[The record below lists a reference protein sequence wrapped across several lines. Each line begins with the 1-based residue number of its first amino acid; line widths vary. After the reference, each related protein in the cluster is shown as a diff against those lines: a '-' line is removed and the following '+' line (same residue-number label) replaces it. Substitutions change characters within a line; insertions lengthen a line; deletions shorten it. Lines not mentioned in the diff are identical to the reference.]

1 MATLEEALYGLN
13 FSPAQTGY
21 GIGQQALAQ
30 ATPQLINPYG
40 STGQAIGIS
49 LGSILLQSLLGYQA
63 RQEAA
68 RSTLELNTLANQMQE
83 LTTPKARTEFIG
95 GISDPFQQS
104 RLSSLATALNV
115 QERAR
120 EADLAKSRGIADLE
134 VQKQRALEAGVSLA
148 DLPALDKLRE
158 ERRRQIF
165 GSPTIATGTITMPE
179 AAEAVDAATLLAS
192 PETQQILSKPEREA
206 LAARAKL
213 TDQQREETD
222 KLRKEF
228 SALPEVKN
236 YSLIDTA
243 ARVVTKAVKDPSAVA
258 TQELVRRAVQ
268 LVEPGMAVREGE
280 QAAIMSSQSIPDQWK
295 GQLQRALTGEGGL
308 QEDVRAG
315 ILRIAQRA
323 YESQAERYKA
333 TKDFYEGIAKERKL
347 PTKHISYLGEAEPW
361 TKLTG
366 ETEQP
371 KAQDKQ
377 SQLNDILNRIK
388 QTTDPA
394 KIADLKRQAATI
406 YSGQ

>member
-1 MATLEEALYGLN
+1 MATLEEALQGLN
-13 FSPAQTGY
+13 YTGADTGY
-21 GIGQQALAQ
+21 GIAAQTLGQM
-30 ATPQLINPYG
+30 TPQLINPYG
-40 STGQAIGIS
+40 STGQAVGIS

-63 RQEAA
+63 RSQAA
-68 RSTLELNTLANQMQE
+68 QDTLQANTLANQMMTM
-83 LTTPKARTEFIG
+83 TTPQARTDFIG
-95 GISDPFQQS
+95 GLSDPMQQS
-104 RLSSLATALNV
+104 RLSTLATALNA

-120 EADLAKSRGIADLE
+120 EADLLKLRGVADLE
-134 VQKQRALEAGVSLA
+134 VQKQRAIEAGVGLEE
-148 DLPALDKLRE
+148 LPALDKLRK
-158 ERRRQIF
+158 ERLSGIF
-165 GSPTIATGTITMPE
+165 GAPATEAGGITLPE
-179 AAEAVDAATLLAS
+179 AAQSVDAASMLAN
-192 PETQQILSKPEREA
+192 PEMQQVLTKPQREA

-213 TDQQREETD
+213 IDQQREETD

-268 LVEPGMAVREGE
+268 LIEPGMAVREGE
-280 QAAIMSSQSIPDQWK
+280 QAAIMSSQSIPDQFK
-295 GQLQRALTGEGGL
+295 GQLQKALTGEGGL

-333 TKDFYEGIAKERKL
+333 TKDFYEGIAKERNL
-347 PTKHISYLGEAEPW
+347 PTKSISYLGEVEPW

-366 ETEQP
+366 EVGQP
-371 KAQDKQ
+371 KTQDKQ

>member
-13 FSPAQTGY
+13 FTGADTGY
-21 GIGQQALAQ
+21 GIAAQQVGQLG
-30 ATPQLINPYG
+30 PKLINPYG
-40 STGQAIGIS
+40 STGQAIGIG
-49 LGSILLQSLLGYQA
+49 LGTILLQSLLGYQA
-63 RQEAA
+63 RSQAA
-68 RSTLELNTLANQMQE
+68 QDTLQLNTLANQMQTLE
-83 LTTPKARTEFIG
+83 TPQARTDFIG
-95 GISDPFQQS
+95 GLEDPMQQS
-104 RLSSLATALNV
+104 RLSTLATALTA
-115 QERAR
+115 QEQAR
-120 EADLAKSRGIADLE
+120 KADLLKLRGVADLE
-134 VQKQRALEAGVSLA
+134 VQKQRAIEAGVGLEE
-148 DLPALDKLRE
+148 LPALDKVRK
-158 ERRRQIF
+158 ERLANIF
-165 GSPTIATGTITMPE
+165 GAPATDAGGISLPE
-179 AAEAVDAATLLAS
+179 ASQAVDAASMLAN
-192 PETQQILSKPEREA
+192 PEMQQVLTKPQREA

-222 KLRKEF
+222 KLRREF
-228 SALPEVKN
+228 SGLPEVKN

-243 ARVVTKAVKDPSAVA
+243 ARVVTKAIKDPSAVA

-280 QAAIMSSQSIPDQWK
+280 QAAIMSSQSIPDQFK

-333 TKDFYEGIAKERKL
+333 TKDFYESIARERNL
-347 PTKHISYLGEAEPW
+347 PTKSISYLGEVEPW

-366 ETEQP
+366 GTEQP

-377 SQLNDILNRIK
+377 SQLNNILNQIK
-388 QTTDPA
+388 QTTDPTR
-394 KIADLKRQAATI
+394 IAELKRQAATI